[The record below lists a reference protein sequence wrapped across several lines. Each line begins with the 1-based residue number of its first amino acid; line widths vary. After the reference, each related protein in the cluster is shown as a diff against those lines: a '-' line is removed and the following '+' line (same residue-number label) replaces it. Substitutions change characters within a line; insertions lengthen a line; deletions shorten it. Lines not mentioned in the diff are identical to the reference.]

1 MRLRLVNSSP
11 NSLVYFSYREL
22 ALGARLA
29 NVHMQKMMP
38 GRDQVS
44 MAKPNHSVI
53 SP

>member
-1 MRLRLVNSSP
+1 MRFREVNSSP

-29 NVHMQKMMP
+29 KVHMQKMAP
-38 GRDQVS
+38 GRDHVS
-44 MAKPNHSVI
+44 IAKPNHSVI